1 MSSEAE
7 TSRSRSS
14 SSPSEAETSRS
25 GPSSAPSEAETSR
38 GESFPVEPRDPSAH
52 ARDDRQTQHGAGL
65 IRRLQRRAFAPV
77 DNAALVFFRIGFGLI
92 LAWEVY
98 RYFSHGWISRY
109 WIEPQFHFTYYGFSW
124 VKPWPGNG
132 MYIHWGLLGVLA
144 TFVAA
149 GFLYRLSITLFFLAF
164 TYSFLLDQA
173 LYLNHLY
180 LVCLFSFLLIFMP
193 ANRAGSVDAWLR
205 PRIRGDTTPAWTMWL
220 LRLQMGVVY
229 FYGGIAKL
237 SPDWLRGEPMR
248 SWMARNTNMPV
259 IGRFFD
265 QEWAVYTITYGGLLL
280 DLLIVPAL
288 LWRRTRIPA
297 FAVAVLFHVTNAYL
311 FRIGIFPW
319 LAIAATTLFFA
330 PDWPRRL
337 IRRFR
342 GQNAATASVVPQ
354 SLQPRY
360 PAVVLSLIAAYAA
373 VQLLVPL
380 RHLLYPG
387 SAAWTYEG
395 HRFSWRMKLHDRDA
409 RARFYVIDENVN
421 RTMEVNPRMFLTRM
435 QTLVMAARPDMLVQF
450 AHFLADKL
458 PRRGPKPLRVEAR
471 VLCSLNGRKP
481 QLFIDQN
488 VNLAAERRTLRP
500 TPWILPLTEPLP
512 QPGTQ
517 RKSRPAPADTDE
529 TAGQ

>member
-1 MSSEAE
+1 MQKQV
-7 TSRSRSS
+7 
-14 SSPSEAETSRS
+14 SPSAVLPLSAAA
-25 GPSSAPSEAETSR
+25 PDSSFFRT
-38 GESFPVEPRDPSAH
+38 
-52 ARDDRQTQHGAGL
+52 
-65 IRRLQRRAFAPV
+65 LQERAFAPV
-77 DNAALVFFRIGFGLI
+77 DNAALVFFRIAFGLL

-98 RYFSHGWISRY
+98 RYFSHGWIGRY

-132 MYIHWGLLGVLA
+132 MYIHWGILGVLA
-144 TFVAA
+144 SFIAA
-149 GFLYRLSITLFFLAF
+149 GFLYRLSIALFFLAF

-193 ANRAGSVDAWLR
+193 AHRALSVDAWLR
-205 PRIRGDTTPAWTMWL
+205 PRLRARTTPAWTMWL
-220 LRLQMGVVY
+220 LRLQIGVVY
-229 FYGGIAKL
+229 FYGGVAKI

-248 SWMARNTNMPV
+248 SWMARNKDFPM
-259 IGRFFD
+259 IGQFFD
-265 QEWAVYTITYGGLLL
+265 QEWAVNTITYGGLLL

-297 FAVAVLFHVTNAYL
+297 FIVAVLFHVANAHL

-337 IRRFR
+337 LGWVRRSPAR
-342 GQNAATASVVPQ
+342 SSLGATQ
-354 SLQPRY
+354 SLPPRF
-360 PAVVLSLIAAYAA
+360 AALTLSLVAIYAA
-373 VQLLVPL
+373 IQLLVPL

-387 SAAWTYEG
+387 NAAWTYEG

-421 RTMEVNPRMFLTRM
+421 RTMTVDPRMFLTRM
-435 QTLVMAARPDMLVQF
+435 QSLVMASRPDMLVQF
-450 AHFLADKL
+450 AHFLSEKL

-471 VLCSLNGRKP
+471 VMASLNGRKP

-488 VNLAAERRTLRP
+488 VDLAAEPRTLRP
-500 TPWILPLTEPLP
+500 APWILPLTEPLP
-512 QPGTQ
+512 ESGAQ
-517 RKSRPAPADTDE
+517 RKSRPAPAETDE
-529 TAGQ
+529 SAPE